1 MLDRHPALQRLMCDH
16 APALLPAQLVRR
28 GPISRAM
35 RAERQRATLQRGL
48 LWSAAV
54 TLFWVLVWA
63 TPSADEAPVLG
74 VVEALVGEPAELS
87 GARPTP

>member
-1 MLDRHPALQRLMCDH
+1 MLVHHPALLQLMRDH
-16 APALLPAQLVRR
+16 APLLLPAALVRR

-35 RAERQRATLQRGL
+35 RAERQRGALQRGI

-63 TPSADEAPVLG
+63 APSADEAPVMG